1 MLQINLIPPERRRK
15 ERVISPLS
23 FALIPALIICL
34 SLLAWDAKMLIDTN
48 NLKNISSEKN
58 KELSN
63 LQNDLKEF
71 SIWQEKSKQLN
82 DWKNAAESVK
92 NSRPFKWWHAIDIL
106 LDIFSDFPTVW
117 ITSFQTSEG
126 GQTSGRKSPMEA
138 MIKFD
143 CLSLGADTETM
154 TNFRRRL
161 KNTPELTRDIFNGGI
176 NEELSFEV
184 TPLND
189 AKEDFAIKFLIEL
202 YRIKKD

>member
-1 MLQINLIPPERRRK
+1 MLQINLIPKERRRK

-48 NLKNISSEKN
+48 NLKDTLNEKT

-63 LQNDLKEF
+63 LNNQLKDF
-71 SIWQEKSKQLN
+71 PVLQEQSKRLI
-82 DWKNAAESVK
+82 DWKNAVETVK
-92 NSRPFKWWHAIDIL
+92 KTRPFKWWHAMDIL
-106 LDIFSDFPTVW
+106 LDIFSDFPTMW

-126 GQTSGRKSPMEA
+126 GQAIGKKIPIEA
-138 MIKFD
+138 MMKFD
-143 CLSLGADTETM
+143 CLSLRADTETM

-161 KNTPELTRDIFNGGI
+161 KNTPELTRDIFNAGI

-184 TPLND
+184 NPLNE
-189 AKEDFAIKFLIEL
+189 AKEEWAIKFLIEL